1 MVKSKDHSEVQLKKV
16 FYIEKSDFLRS
27 MMELALKAKGAEIYT
42 VATLE
47 NNFYLL
53 DDLLPDLILFD
64 VETAQNYLLELSEYS
79 GKAVLVGMGSAK
91 DKLRVEGMVKNYLIK
106 PLEAKNI
113 ADRILSLL
121 D

>member
-1 MVKSKDHSEVQLKKV
+1 MVKPQEHKKKV
-16 FYIEKSDFLRS
+16 FYIEKVEFLRS
-27 MMELALKAKGAEIYT
+27 MMEFALKARGAEIYT
-42 VATLE
+42 VASIE

-53 DDLLPDLILFD
+53 DDLLPDLIIFD
-64 VETAQNYLLELSEYS
+64 VDTSLNHIKVLSEYS
-79 GKAVLVGMGSAK
+79 AKAVLVAVGSEESK
-91 DKLRVEGMVKNYLIK
+91 SLVEGLVKNYITK